1 MRTGNNHGSI
11 EKING
16 EWYIF
21 YHRQTH
27 KNEYSRQACAEK
39 IVMLPDG
46 SIPQV
51 EITSCGLNGGPLK
64 GKGTYPAPICCN
76 LTNGRMP
83 HSNCVDMRLPHIV
96 CKNGERI
103 LSEIEEGTLI
113 GYKYFDL
120 TGTAR
125 IGALVRTGDV
135 SPEAELVIK
144 TELNGAPIGKISLP
158 DSKEWTLSYADI
170 EPVSGAHPVYF
181 EYHGKG
187 DIEIKEIYLG

>member
-1 MRTGNNHGSI
+1 MADAILRRLKAPTALR
-11 EKING
+11 E
-16 EWYIF
+16 
-21 YHRQTH
+21 QV
-27 KNEYSRQACAEK
+27 
-39 IVMLPDG
+39 VMLIAQHMTPLTPDRKLLRRRLSALG
-46 SIPQV
+46 NETLHQLLQLQDADW
-51 EITSCGLNGGPLK
+51 G
-64 GKGTYPAPICCN
+64 GKGTGEIRE
-76 LTNGRMP
+76 NGDFSEIR
-83 HSNCVDMRLPHIV
+83 
-96 CKNGERI
+96 RI

-144 TELNGAPIGKISLP
+144 TELNGAPIGKIALP